1 MTSRIEQKVDCNGA
15 TLQVCIEGRE
25 GAPWLVLIHS
35 LGTDMRLWD
44 GQISALGKEY
54 RILRYDIRGHGK
66 SSAPK
71 GPYTMDQLADDLLG
85 LLAHFGVARA
95 HVVGISLGAL
105 TALAV
110 AELNPPQIA
119 SIAVCD
125 SRADMPA
132 EFAQAIDERNRLIRK
147 EGMAAIAQP
156 MVERW
161 ITRATIAARPEI
173 AEKIRQM
180 VRTASVEGFA
190 SCAEAIKANRL
201 LDRLAQIKVP
211 SIFVAADQ
219 DAGLPVEVMR
229 QMQQQVPGSRFEII
243 AGGGHLSNLDQPDA
257 FNSVVLQFL
266 RSLS

>member
-1 MTSRIEQKVDCNGA
+1 VTSRIEQNVNVNGA
-15 TLQVCIEGRE
+15 TLHACIEGRE
-25 GAPWLVLIHS
+25 GAPWLVLVHS
-35 LGTDMRLWD
+35 LGTDLRLWD
-44 GQISALGKEY
+44 GQTSVFGKEY
-54 RILRYDIRGHGK
+54 RVLRYDVRGHGR

-71 GPYTMDQLADDLLG
+71 GPYTMDQLGDDLFG
-85 LLAHFGVARA
+85 LLEHFAVPRA

-110 AELNPPQIA
+110 AERNAPQIA

-161 ITRATIAARPEI
+161 ITPATFAARPEV
-173 AEKIRQM
+173 AEKVRQM
-180 VRTASVEGFA
+180 VRATSVEGFA

-201 LDRLAQIKVP
+201 LEQLSQIKVP
-211 SIFVAADQ
+211 SIFVAADR
-219 DAGLPVEVMR
+219 DAGLPVEVMHW
-229 QMQQQVPGSRFEII
+229 MQQRVPGSRFKVI

-257 FNSVVLQFL
+257 YNDVVLQFL